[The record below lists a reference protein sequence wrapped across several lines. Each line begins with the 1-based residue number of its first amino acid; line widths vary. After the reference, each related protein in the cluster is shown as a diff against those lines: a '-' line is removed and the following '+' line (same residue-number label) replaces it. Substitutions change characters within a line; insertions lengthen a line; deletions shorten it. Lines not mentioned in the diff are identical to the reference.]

1 MILPRQR
8 RDMWYLQKRMSSF
21 SYRNYEGQCEDAITI
36 NCFYCKGQTI
46 ETTAKFIVD
55 LRQCVVIVKNIP
67 ARVCQQCGETSYSSE
82 VAHQKIVEAV
92 KHSIMSEVA
101 IIEYSRNVA

>member
-1 MILPRQR
+1 M
-8 RDMWYLQKRMSSF
+8 
-21 SYRNYEGQCEDAITI
+21 

-46 ETTAKFIVD
+46 ETMTKFIVD
-55 LRQCVVIVKNIP
+55 LGQCVVIVKNVP

-82 VAHQKIVEAV
+82 VARQLEKIVEAV

-101 IIEYSRNVA
+101 IIEYSRSVA